1 MYHGYWR
8 TYHIGALLTAT
19 RFFAVQSEAEAV
31 AVPDIHTE
39 YRIIYRISGAVQYIY
54 YLQATTITTVL
65 STTTLTSIKLL
76 QYSTVAH
83 LHLQAA
89 TALAVAADG
98 LSGARA
104 GRHCRGELL
113 QRISE

>member
-1 MYHGYWR
+1 MRRKQSQY
-8 TYHIGALLTAT
+8 LTC
-19 RFFAVQSEAEAV
+19 
-31 AVPDIHTE
+31 IHTE
-39 YRIIYRISGAVQYIY
+39 YSIIYRISGAVQYIY
-54 YLQATTITTVL
+54 YLQATTLLSTTTTVL

>member
-54 YLQATTITTVL
+54 YLQAITVLSITTTVL
-65 STTTLTSIKLL
+65 YTTTL
-76 QYSTVAH
+76 V
-83 LHLQAA
+83 
-89 TALAVAADG
+89 
-98 LSGARA
+98 
-104 GRHCRGELL
+104 
-113 QRISE
+113 

>member
-1 MYHGYWR
+1 MD
-8 TYHIGALLTAT
+8 IGALTTLAHSLQRQDSLQYRVRRKQSQYLTC
-19 RFFAVQSEAEAV
+19 
-31 AVPDIHTE
+31 IHTE
-39 YRIIYRISGAVQYIY
+39 YSIIYRISGAVQYIY

-98 LSGARA
+98 LCGARA